1 VLTGAVAGGAPPEEV
16 PLAEV
21 LPGEAVLAEA
31 VLAGVPWVLAGVH
44 PLAVIA
50 ATAQAA
56 VARSMLRLI
65 VISSSAV

>member
-1 VLTGAVAGGAPPEEV
+1 VLTGAVAGGAPPE
-16 PLAEV
+16 EV